1 MSTVSVVGVVA
12 LGASRRR
19 VYRQSKRVLT
29 RLLTRRW
36 SGPRW
41 ALEPAVRRLL
51 SRQS

>member
-29 RLLTRRW
+29 RLLAGRW
-36 SGPRW
+36 KGPRW
-41 ALEPAVRRLL
+41 AQDLL
-51 SRQS
+51 LAFGTTCP